1 MAEQVLTSLWGDL
14 SPHLIASFWQCDKD
28 GKRVEDSPTVKAAL
42 TDANLDVTLSW
53 NSPFEQ
59 AGPESKAPT
68 LLAMLQS
75 GTLQPLVDSLM
86 TGKNQQS
93 AQSQS
98 AEFLKQFEGK
108 TGITKL
114 NSTQVFSGLP
124 PLKFQVT
131 ALFRAWRDTVSEVEV
146 PLNQLMAWV
155 LPQELASDSTI
166 LSRAA
171 DALKGK
177 TGVIDALLPSKAPAM
192 IAMKYKNRTYAPL
205 VIESIGI
212 PLSSPIDA
220 NGNFIELSLPMTIA
234 TLSSIDKTDWANFS
248 KVQ

>member
-1 MAEQVLTSLWGDL
+1 MSDITSLWGSL
-14 SPHLIASFWQCDKD
+14 SEHLIASFWQCDKD
-28 GKRVEDSPTVKAAL
+28 GKRVEDSPTVKAPL
-42 TDANLDVTLSW
+42 TEANLDITLNW
-53 NSPFEQ
+53 QSPFES

-75 GTLQPLVDSLM
+75 GTLQPLVDAVIN
-86 TGKNQQS
+86 GKSAQS
-93 AQSQS
+93 AQNQS
-98 AEFLKQFEGK
+98 SEFLKQFEGK

-114 NSTQVFSGLP
+114 NSTQVFNGLP

-146 PLNQLMAWV
+146 PLNQLMDWA

-171 DALKGK
+171 DAARGK
-177 TGVIDALLPSKAPAM
+177 IGAIDALLPSKAPAM

-212 PLSSPIDA
+212 PLSSPIDV

-234 TLSSIDKTDWANFS
+234 TLTSIDKTDWANFS